1 MRNWKRI
8 LCGIL
13 IAGLGVQIFGCASA
27 PKQEESAP
35 AETIRAFSDTEAA
48 VAAAD
53 FSVKL
58 LQNSEIGTENCI
70 LSPYSILIAMAM
82 TANGA
87 DGETLAQMEAAF
99 GMPME
104 AVNRW
109 LSSVCAESG
118 EELISAN
125 SVWIREQDSTEI
137 FEDYIRTNEN
147 SFQAQIFSAPFNGQ
161 TLDDINRWV
170 NEHTKQRIPSILDSL
185 DADAM
190 MVLLNALSFDAVW
203 QSPYRENELY
213 DGQFTA
219 SDGTVQDVTMMCREE
234 AYYLEDEMATG
245 FLKDYEGGRYSYV
258 VLLPKQ
264 GVSVQEYI
272 ASLSGQQLLE
282 KINNAS
288 EETVWTQMPA
298 FTAETSAD
306 MSQALQAM
314 GITDAFSSAADFS
327 KIGDFPMNIGQVLHK
342 TYLKVHAGGT
352 EAAAATAVMV
362 LKGAMPPQERK
373 KVNVDR
379 PYVMAIVDRQTNA
392 IMFLGAVNSISTS

>member
-13 IAGLGVQIFGCASA
+13 IAGLGVQIFGCSSA
-27 PKQEESAP
+27 PEREESAP
-35 AETIRAFSDTEAA
+35 AETIRAFSDAEAA

-109 LSSVCAESG
+109 LSSVCAAGG

-125 SVWIREQDSTEI
+125 SIWIQDNGGFKVSDD
-137 FEDYIRTNEN
+137 FIRTNEN
-147 SFQAQIFSAPFNGQ
+147 SFQAQVFSAPFDGQ
-161 TLDDINRWV
+161 TLDDINSWV

-190 MVLLNALSFDAVW
+190 MVLLNALSFDAAW
-203 QSPYRENELY
+203 QSPYRENDLY

-288 EETVWTQMPA
+288 EETVWTRMPA

-352 EAAAATAVMV
+352 EAAAATAVLV

-373 KVNVDR
+373 EVNVDR

-392 IMFLGAVNSISTS
+392 ILFLGAVNRVSAA